1 MQEKARDRTASAGM
15 DRRTFIPVL
24 AGATAAPI
32 LAASAMKSTST
43 AQAAEQTAGS
53 ASDSI
58 DSSASGEQVVITSQ
72 GSAESQVMPDMASL
86 SMWVQ
91 ANEQD
96 AASASE
102 EASAMAEAVMAALL
116 DAGVPKGSIT
126 TTGVSVYPH
135 STVDPYAY
143 ADTGTSS
150 DSSSSDKPTSYDASV
165 AFNLDDIAIDTLAD
179 VTQAALD
186 AGVTQI
192 GSLYYYAS
200 NTMDTYREA
209 LVEAVKQAIA
219 SAQAIADALGLG
231 EVEISEV
238 EEQQNGNVYRMYSN
252 YSLDTGAKASA
263 EEANSISADV
273 ANATEIPVDASVT
286 LKALALKSQ

>member
-1 MQEKARDRTASAGM
+1 MQETARDRTASAGM

-32 LAASAMKSTST
+32 LASSAMKSAST

-116 DAGVPKGSIT
+116 DAGVPKSSIT

-135 STVDPYAY
+135 STVDSYAY

-165 AFNLDDIAIDTLAD
+165 GFNLDDIAIDTLAD

-200 NTMDTYREA
+200 NTMDAYREA
-209 LVEAVKQAIA
+209 LVEAVKQAIT

-238 EEQQNGNVYRMYSN
+238 EEQQSGNVYRMYSN

-263 EEANSISADV
+263 EEAGSISADV

-286 LKALALKSQ
+286 LKALARKSQ